1 MEVTHDSFSLRSPTL
16 DLHELNE
23 DGELWMA
30 YESLKETNRWN
41 KKDSLM
47 YTNLHT
53 PSKTSNF
60 LLETSFYIG
69 KQRG

>member
-30 YESLKETNRWN
+30 YESLKETNR
-41 KKDSLM
+41 
-47 YTNLHT
+47 
-53 PSKTSNF
+53 
-60 LLETSFYIG
+60 
-69 KQRG
+69 